1 MQRWPEHSID
11 LFLLT
16 FAAGTLDALSYLRG
30 HAFTANMT
38 GNTVLLGLSIF
49 GHDRQRLVPCAIAL
63 AGFLGGAAIAAGVL
77 TRPVVRMDAAADLRC
92 GLALE
97 IPALCIFSA
106 VWLRD
111 PGGDAF
117 FTPAALLASGACAL
131 GIQSV
136 AVRRLRISGVVTT
149 FITGT
154 MTAAV
159 VGVIARKQEPE
170 SEGAPQPLLLAA
182 MFVTYVIAAAT
193 GAFLYD
199 GQHRVAPFLPVAAA
213 AIVAIHCRPR

>member
-1 MQRWPEHSID
+1 MERWPEHSID

-16 FAAGTLDALSYLRG
+16 FAAGALDALSYLRG

-63 AGFLGGAAIAAGVL
+63 AGFLGGAAIAAVVL
-77 TRPVVRMDAAADLRC
+77 TRPFVRMDAAADLRC

-97 IPALCIFSA
+97 IPALCIFSV
-106 VWLRD
+106 VWLFD
-111 PGGDAF
+111 PGGEAF

-136 AVRRLRISGVVTT
+136 AVRRLKITGVVTT

-159 VGVIARKQEPE
+159 VGVIAGKHEPD

-182 MFVTYVIAAAT
+182 MFVTYVIAAAMS
-193 GAFLYD
+193 ALFYD
-199 GQHRVAPFLPVAAA
+199 VQKGAAA
-213 AIVAIHCRPR
+213 FPPVITVGWAAIRCRRR